1 MTWDKQ
7 KVGLSILL
15 QSVSLI
21 VLSKWMKRHQN
32 RFQQLMLEKN
42 RKIIKYMHK
51 HQKSQYAHWE
61 TLTRPYCLLAFL
73 PNSSADTAWSRQSCC
88 NEYGQWQAVTPAPG
102 EAVET
107 SCDTSG
113 ERQAVTTS
121 ALRADKTDNL
131 WHQCWCKAARPAG
144 CVTSCDSRTAQAA
157 CDTRAGVQAVT
168 LAHGESPE
176 TSCDA
181 STSKW
186 RQASRPHLAGE
197 MCFKAGSLS

>member
-1 MTWDKQ
+1 M
-7 KVGLSILL
+7 
-15 QSVSLI
+15 
-21 VLSKWMKRHQN
+21 R
-32 RFQQLMLEKN
+32 
-42 RKIIKYMHK
+42 
-51 HQKSQYAHWE
+51 
-61 TLTRPYCLLAFL
+61 
-73 PNSSADTAWSRQSCC
+73 
-88 NEYGQWQAVTPAPG
+88 QAVTPVMRHKLKLQCRYSLKQ
-102 EAVET
+102 AVMLQWVWSVTGCDASARRGGGDKLWHKWRAT
-107 SCDTSG
+107 SCDNQRLES
-113 ERQAVTTS
+113 RQDRQPVTPVLVQS
-121 ALRADKTDNL
+121 S
-131 WHQCWCKAARPAG
+131 KACFYC